1 MATNWK
7 VPVASDVNKVLSLM
21 VQSRSNENVNE
32 DAVPDSP
39 IDPSYTDRK
48 TALLDL
54 TVQEFRGALVAGGRI
69 PLSLT
74 AASIPPDCEI
84 HVLSI
89 AAYRLVNSMPNLQM
103 VLMTDG
109 GVYAPLLQ
117 MYKNAQ
123 DILKQLRAGMPVT
136 RPTDPE
142 TTAGD
147 APDTGG
153 ADTIDGEADMIVSP

>member
-1 MATNWK
+1 MVATKIPLMQAKW
-7 VPVASDVNKVLSLM
+7 VFASAF
-21 VQSRSNENVNE
+21 EH
-32 DAVPDSP
+32 DARL
-39 IDPSYTDRK
+39 DPHQDGMKRMNQT
-48 TALLDL
+48 DL

-123 DILKQLRAGMPVT
+123 DMLKQLRAGMPVT

-142 TTAGD
+142 TTEGD

-153 ADTIDGEADMIVSP
+153 ADTIDGESDMIVSP